1 MPDPGDD
8 MLEYLTLV
16 LACQLLGEFAVAG
29 ADIPVPGP
37 VVGMVLLFVF
47 LLIRGRVPRQLGQ
60 VADTLLSN
68 LSLLFVPAGV
78 GVMLH
83 FELLGSDAVPLSVAL
98 VLSTLATIAV
108 TAWVMVLLNRRASGD
123 RS

>member
-1 MPDPGDD
+1 

>member
-1 MPDPGDD
+1 
-8 MLEYLTLV
+8 TLI
-16 LACQLLGEFAVAG
+16 LACQLLGEFVVTG
-29 ADIPVPGP
+29 ADIPFPGP
-37 VVGMVLLFVF
+37 VVGMVLLFV
-47 LLIRGRVPRQLGQ
+47 LLAIRGEVPRQLGQ

-83 FELLGSDAVPLSVAL
+83 FDLLGTDALPLSIAL

-108 TAWVMVLLNRRASGD
+108 TAWVMVLLNRRASASPPDGD
-123 RS
+123 QA

>member
-1 MPDPGDD
+1 
-8 MLEYLTLV
+8 MLEYLTFI
-16 LACQLLGEFAVAG
+16 LACQLVGEFVVTSAE
-29 ADIPVPGP
+29 IPFPGP

-47 LLIRGRVPRQLGQ
+47 LTIKGRVPQSLGR

-83 FELLGSDAVPLSVAL
+83 FELLGTDLLSLSVAL
-98 VLSTLATIAV
+98 LLSTLATIAV
-108 TAWVMVLLNRRASGD
+108 TAWVMVFLNRHTSASPADED
-123 RS
+123 RG